1 MSSYLQRERERVHA
15 LEHWNLMAGVDMFP
29 RSAPCRL
36 GSLCRSARKQTAIE
50 IQLPVCGYSP
60 NTKLPEQRVHP

>member
-15 LEHWNLMAGVDMFP
+15 LEHWNLVVGTDMFP

-36 GSLCRSARKQTAIE
+36 GSLCQSARKQTAIE
-50 IQLPVCGYSP
+50 IQLLVCGYSP
-60 NTKLPEQRVHP
+60 STKLPEQRVHP